1 MSQAFRLIARL
12 FCYVPATWHL
22 GPNTRYPTRSDAEGR
37 IPSTEND
44 LMDQVTE
51 NAPIGLA
58 SCILY
63 PASCILY
70 PVSCILHP
78 VCCILSQTATRE
90 GRP

>member
-1 MSQAFRLIARL
+1 MARIP
-12 FCYVPATWHL
+12 VTWH
-22 GPNTRYPTRSDAEGR
+22 RIRSDAEGR

-63 PASCILY
+63 PASCIL
-70 PVSCILHP
+70 HP